1 MALLM
6 EAMQRER
13 WGALTN
19 QWRTLL
25 VPCWGPLLL
34 LVALTSQH
42 LLQKWLKVRSGQ
54 YRRKVSGL
62 PTLSMR
68 GRLLLV
74 PRRDILLLRVTPRRR
89 WRLLLVPV
97 WELQMT
103 KFTAWTS
110 FATCSHTKGTNCP
123 VPSLLRAVFL
133 QHAVRSALLL
143 LAE

>member
-6 EAMQRER
+6 EVMQRER
-13 WGALTN
+13 GGALTN
-19 QWRTLL
+19 RWRTLL
-25 VPCWGPLLL
+25 VPRWGPLLL
-34 LVALTSQH
+34 LVALTNHH
-42 LLQKWLKVRSGQ
+42 LLQKWLKIRFGQ

-62 PTLSMR
+62 PTPSMR
-68 GRLLLV
+68 WRLLME
-74 PRRDILLLRVTPRRR
+74 PRWDILLLLITPRRR